1 MLRLCQIL
9 IDEELRTDEVEGSRS
24 LAAVRVCAK
33 LQRSLSVLAGVA
45 GFRSVLIRAV
55 ALAKVEAPWLSEL
68 QISPVGVVILPPG
81 LEEQLGE
88 AEANRGTAM
97 LIRHLTGL
105 LITLIG
111 EGLTLRLL
119 QDVWPKAVLG
129 ESGKE
134 NKNSS

>member
-1 MLRLCQIL
+1 MPRLAQIL
-9 IDEELRTDEVEGSRS
+9 IDEELRTDEGGGSRS
-24 LAAVRVCAK
+24 RAAVRVCAK

-68 QISPVGVVILPPG
+68 QISPVGVVILPPE

-88 AEANRGTAM
+88 AEASRGTAL
-97 LIRHLTGL
+97 LIRHLTDL

-119 QDVWPKAVLG
+119 QDVWPKAVLSG
-129 ESGKE
+129 SGK
-134 NKNSS
+134 NKKKSL